1 MFLTEIQSVTKD
13 EIFERVSLGDATT
26 FKCGGTAKYFVE
38 PSNKMSLISIVTT
51 CQNNNVNYFLLGNG
65 SKILVSDRGYDGV
78 VISTKKLNK
87 INFDGDFL
95 YAQAGVTVAKLLS
108 FCTLYGVGGFEF
120 LAGIPATVGGLI
132 ATNGGAFG
140 ISMADVTH
148 KFALLSNG
156 QTAICDLNGFSYRQS
171 PINNGE
177 VVLFALLK
185 RTSSTTV
192 REDVKACLLK
202 RKGQPIGNSA
212 GSVFKN
218 PQGDYAG
225 RLIEECGLKG
235 YRIGGAIVS
244 EKHANFIINNGGT
257 SSDVYK
263 LMRFI
268 KGAVEEKFGI
278 TLVEE
283 VRCVGD
289 FE

>member
-1 MFLTEIQSVTKD
+1 MFLTELKSVTKD
-13 EIFERVSLGDATT
+13 EIFQKVALGDTTT
-26 FKCGGTAKYFVE
+26 FKCGGTAKYYVE
-38 PSNKMSLISIVTT
+38 PTDEMSLISIVTA
-51 CQNNNVNYFLLGNG
+51 CKNNNVNYLLLGNG
-65 SKILVSDRGYDGV
+65 SKILVSDSGYNGV
-78 VISTKKLNK
+78 VISTKKFNK

-95 YAQAGVTVAKLLS
+95 YVQAGVTVAKLLS
-108 FCTLYGVGGFEF
+108 FCTLYGVGGFSF

-140 ISMADVTH
+140 KSMADVLH
-148 KFALLSNG
+148 SYAVYLNG
-156 QTAICDLNGFSYRQS
+156 QTVIGDLNGFSYRNS
-171 PINNGE
+171 PIKSGD
-177 VVLFALLK
+177 VVLFAMLK
-185 RTSSTTV
+185 REISTTV
-192 REDVKACLLK
+192 REDVKEYLYK

-218 PQGDYAG
+218 PQGDFAG

-235 YRIGGAIVS
+235 YQIGGAIVS

-257 SSDVYK
+257 SSDVYA

-268 KGAVEEKFGI
+268 KNAVKEKFGI
-278 TLVEE
+278 MLEEE